1 MKSRIE
7 SSASALK
14 DSAPGIL
21 AIWSESQWPGQLVKQ
36 ASAQVCRSLGGV
48 SKSRFSLVSH
58 LFRGS
63 HLSSSA
69 RAMVRVGWDSVS
81 FLGEAGSFV
90 VC

>member
-1 MKSRIE
+1 MKSQID

-14 DSAPGIL
+14 DSALGVL
-21 AIWSESQWPGQLVKQ
+21 AIGSESQRPGQLVKQ
-36 ASAQVCRSLGGV
+36 ATAQVCRSLDGV

-63 HLSSSA
+63 RLGSST

-81 FLGEAGSFV
+81 FSGEAGSFV
-90 VC
+90 FR